1 MQKVRRLADGRHRDR
16 QLALLDTAVAELMAV
31 GGDPATDEAWAAWEA
46 ASEASAWVAASEAAW
61 TGIPDAVASA
71 VELAAREGTRTR
83 PNGPRSRPS
92 AGAVAAAVRAAARAA
107 AASEAWRLAGA
118 AAARAVDARMADP
131 TSAEQVA
138 AVPLATAWD
147 RALHGAASRL
157 GRTRDDVEQSVEVAE
172 SAAQALLAD
181 LVEGGDPPEG
191 ALAVAHRAA
200 EASAGGEVWRTA
212 TDLTIGVVGQVTW
225 DAAQVA
231 AVEVVD
237 RVVRQAPDI
246 VERAVLVAV
255 AREVGSLAARSAVAR
270 HGEVALDPALDA
282 LRPAALEL
290 LDALLEIR

>member
-1 MQKVRRLADGRHRDR
+1 MAAAEHVGRGPAWRAADWLAREQAAAWLRAAGRDAIAAKVQKVRRLADGSHRDR
-16 QLALLDTAVAELMAV
+16 QLALLDAARGRAQ
-31 GGDPATDEAWAAWEA
+31 GGRAATPPPTRLGAWEA

-71 VELAAREGTRTR
+71 VELAALEGTRTR
-83 PNGPRSRPS
+83 PDGPRSRRPK
-92 AGAVAAAVRAAARAA
+92 GAVAEAVRAAARAA

-157 GRTRDDVEQSVEVAE
+157 GRSRDDVEQSVEVAE

-181 LVEGGDPPEG
+181 LVEGGDPPDG
-191 ALAVAHRAA
+191 ALDVAHRAA

-212 TDLTIGVVGQVTW
+212 AELTIGVVGQVTW
-225 DAAQVA
+225 DCSFQMM
-231 AVEVVD
+231 
-237 RVVRQAPDI
+237 
-246 VERAVLVAV
+246 
-255 AREVGSLAARSAVAR
+255 
-270 HGEVALDPALDA
+270 
-282 LRPAALEL
+282 
-290 LDALLEIR
+290 